1 MVLKPRKLKY
11 CKPEIKNNEVIN
23 YSIMVYSVYMDLVNN
38 LYKEIKDPNNIITY
52 AKYLSKIN
60 KIRDLFYYYL
70 STTGLTNKESSLIL
84 NKGIGYVGSNVR
96 NGKLVLLNT
105 NRIKVNHLSISTI
118 QKARIEKSI
127 IPLNK
132 KLILSEINKLE
143 KLKVTLDRVLSKI

>member
-11 CKPEIKNNEVIN
+11 CKPEIKN
-23 YSIMVYSVYMDLVNN
+23 
-38 LYKEIKDPNNIITY
+38 KEIKDPNNIITY